1 MTSQPNPHART
12 TSIAQFGDL
21 SVNKYETP
29 TGARLQ
35 LSLDG
40 GQSVY
45 IDALELEALTR
56 ARFTPSALM
65 AIRPS
70 EHAQDPEPDEE
81 ESYGLELLQNE
92 FTMVGIGTAQQDGQD
107 GLLIQE
113 MNGGQAILLSP
124 DELRSLIHVRH
135 ADFAPLV
142 DTSGLE
148 AHEEP
153 DIDQF

>member
-1 MTSQPNPHART
+1 MSETDSSTRIKTLAR
-12 TSIAQFGDL
+12 FGDL
-21 SVNKYETP
+21 SVAKYETS

-35 LSLDG
+35 LRLDG

-56 ARFTPSALM
+56 ARHTPSPLK
-65 AIRPS
+65 AIRPAHS
-70 EHAQDPEPDEE
+70 VQDGDPDEE
-81 ESYGLELLQNE
+81 ESNGLDLLQNE
-92 FTMVGIGTAQQDGQD
+92 FTMVGVGLSQQDGQD
-107 GLLIQE
+107 GLLVQE
-113 MNGGQAILLSP
+113 MNGGQAIHLSQ
-124 DELRSLIHVRH
+124 DELRSLLQARH

-153 DIDQF
+153 DIDQL